1 MFIIF
6 QDQFTEPVM
15 TYKSPKPQAHA
26 LFGKAVAVI
35 GDLDRSGYNGKIF
48 LLSRG

>member
-1 MFIIF
+1 
-6 QDQFTEPVM
+6 M

-48 LLSRG
+48 LQEDNFSMSPSFDEN